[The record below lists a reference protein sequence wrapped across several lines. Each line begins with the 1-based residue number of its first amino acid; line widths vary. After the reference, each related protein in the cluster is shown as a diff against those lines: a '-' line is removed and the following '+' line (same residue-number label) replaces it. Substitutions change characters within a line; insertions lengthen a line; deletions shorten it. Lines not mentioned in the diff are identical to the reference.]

1 MFARRPD
8 KISLLAQW
16 AKLNQF
22 MDKTDGQTGHRRSL
36 DALVWL
42 KPQFLPG
49 KIIKAARNHRAVW
62 LALQGDQHKAWESA
76 ADKPFRHRAAKQIWR
91 DPSRS
96 WGPDHRLYT
105 GQFREPGPQ
114 GRKPAEH
121 RHHSGPAGKVW
132 TRGQGNDLTG
142 RHGAKTHRRTDRRL
156 GLSVSGNQS
165 TAVKGKAVRKQFG
178 PIAAL
183 PFM

>member
-1 MFARRPD
+1 MFARRPE
-8 KISLLAQW
+8 KILLFSKR

-22 MDKTDGQTGHRRSL
+22 MDKPDGQAGHRRSL

-62 LALQGDQHKAWESA
+62 LTLQGDQHKAWESA

-91 DPSRS
+91 DPGRS
-96 WGPDHRLYT
+96 GGPDHRLYT